1 MMPKFYEYIM
11 AEEVYVNPNTLKKL
25 VGNNQESIYFHN
37 NSNYMHS
44 LSSEAILLESI
55 EDKFVIYKNVVVG
68 IEITGD
74 LDVLNWFQ
82 IQ

>member
-1 MMPKFYEYIM
+1 MPKFYEYIM

-44 LSSEAILLESI
+44 LSSEPILLERI
-55 EDKFVIYKNVVVG
+55 EDKLSYTKMLSLG
-68 IEITGD
+68 
-74 LDVLNWFQ
+74 
-82 IQ
+82 